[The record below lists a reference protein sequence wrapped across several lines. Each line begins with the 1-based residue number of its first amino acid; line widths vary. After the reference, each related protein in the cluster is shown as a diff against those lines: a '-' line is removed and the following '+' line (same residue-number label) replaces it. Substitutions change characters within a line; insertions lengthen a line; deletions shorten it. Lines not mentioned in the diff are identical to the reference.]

1 MWARKPIAWRTL
13 LRTIAGRA
21 SWYLVEP
28 LRRRLVAAQR
38 ELVRRARMTRSAR
51 ELVPVRVQAREIAD
65 AWCILVCCMRNELVR
80 MPAFLEHYRRLG
92 VRHFLVVDNQSTD
105 GLQAYL
111 AQQPDCSCWL
121 GDGSYKASNFG
132 MDWCNLLLAE
142 HGCGKWCVTVDPDEF
157 LVFPNCDERG
167 LRGLTRYMEGAE
179 QPSLF
184 APMMD
189 AYGEGRL
196 SATRLS
202 SGMSPFEACPYFDRF
217 NLSQKFDRERRNWW
231 VQGGVRMRHFSRDAP
246 QLAPALNKV
255 PLVRWEKGLH
265 YVSSMHHLNRP
276 RFNCPVLDN
285 PLAVSGVLFHFKYV
299 NLLIAKAEE
308 ELVRGEHYAGS
319 REYKAYHEAGDPV
332 LYDPEVSIRYRDPAQ
347 LVDLGF
353 MQAGGWF

>member
-1 MWARKPIAWRTL
+1 MPRPRRSVWRARVRSL
-13 LRTIAGRA
+13 GRRV
-21 SWYLVEP
+21 SWHVVQP
-28 LRRRLVAAQR
+28 LRRLLRNGAI
-38 ELVRRARMTRSAR
+38 ELTRRMRMRRSAR
-51 ELVPVRVQAREIAD
+51 QLVPRLVRVPQIAE

-80 MPAFLEHYRRLG
+80 MPAFLAHYRRLG
-92 VRHFLVVDNQSTD
+92 VQHFLVVDNQSTD
-105 GLQAYL
+105 GLQEYL
-111 AQQPDCSCWL
+111 ARQPDCSSWL

-167 LRGLTRYMEGAE
+167 LRGLTRYMEGVD

-184 APMMD
+184 APMID
-189 AYGEGRL
+189 AYGRGRL
-196 SATRLS
+196 STTVLS
-202 SGMSPFEACPYFDRF
+202 PGMSPFDACPYFDRF
-217 NLSQKFDRERRNWW
+217 NLTQKFDSELRNWW
-231 VQGGVRMRHFSRDAP
+231 VQGGVRMRHFSRGAP

-276 RFNCPVLDN
+276 RFNCPVLNN
-285 PLAVSGVLFHFKYV
+285 PLAVSGALFHFKYV

-308 ELVRGEHYAGS
+308 ELARGEHYAGS

-332 LYDPEVSIRYRDPAQ
+332 LYDPDISVLYRDPAQ
-347 LVDLGF
+347 LVELGF